1 MVTGSGNFGRP
12 FPDGPGNLFFGTSAA
27 APHVAAIA
35 ALVIEAQRLADPSM
49 TQKEVADSVTQW
61 LRDTAIDL
69 GETGHDNA
77 TGYGRADALAA
88 FESIAESS
96 TTFTLDPLAP
106 FPGEYTVDSTGD
118 GVDDDT
124 SDGTCDDGNGNCT
137 LRAAIHE
144 ANSGNGGVI
153 NFNITGGGTRTIQP
167 SSALPAITRPVFIDG
182 YSQQGA
188 SAGTVLIDLDGSN
201 AGTDAN
207 GLMLSGKG
215 SYVRGLAINNFTG
228 NGIVLQGSGGG
239 QVLVDNRIG
248 TDTGGTTDGGNG
260 AAGVYID
267 GAPDVVLR
275 DNVISGN
282 DSYGVHIS
290 GSGAIRAV
298 IYGNTIGLNAA
309 GTSDLGNSSSRVY
322 VNGAPYAALRDNII
336 SGNDSHGVSLS
347 GSGAT
352 NADILANKIGVT
364 ASATSGIGNTGSGVH
379 ISAGNNVAISKNI
392 IGSNSSHGVSL
403 TGSSTYDIHI
413 VENYIGANENG
424 TALGNSGAGIHIAS
438 SSNSNFVEV
447 NTVANNTGDGVT
459 VTATGSSGSTIWQNS
474 IYSNGG
480 LGIDLADDDVTDN
493 DDGDS
498 DSGPNFLQNFPT
510 DITFATRGD
519 VASVRYSLD
528 VTAYTPY
535 IFDFY
540 SCDSSSSGEGKQ
552 WLGFADARRSDPA
565 HSTFTASTILGQIFG
580 FTAPTV
586 THITATATDTKLNST
601 SEFAPCVAYVP
612 LPELDFSVD
621 AVEAT
626 EDAATKAT
634 YTVRLSSQPSADTTV
649 KVLPIDTSVSNVD
662 DPGPG
667 YPPTLAFTAGN
678 YSQSQSVAVIG
689 TTDTYAVLE
698 ANVISH
704 LVSIGGNE
712 YMTAVLPVKVTDDE
726 ALTAT
731 LASATSGITLF
742 GDVSVGRNCDGSF
755 RLDEGDTASYTVE
768 LDSEPDD
775 DVTIDIS
782 STNSDALTLSLSSI
796 TFTRTG
802 EASDSN
808 KWEWGVPQPIMVTAN
823 YDLDSL
829 DEYTR
834 ITYKAD
840 IGARTI
846 PWLKSRAS

>member
-1 MVTGSGNFGRP
+1 MAGR
-12 FPDGPGNLFFGTSAA
+12 S
-27 APHVAAIA
+27 
-35 ALVIEAQRLADPSM
+35 
-49 TQKEVADSVTQW
+49 
-61 LRDTAIDL
+61 
-69 GETGHDNA
+69 
-77 TGYGRADALAA
+77 
-88 FESIAESS
+88 SS
-96 TTFTLDPLAP
+96 TT
-106 FPGEYTVDSTGD
+106 
-118 GVDDDT
+118 
-124 SDGTCDDGNGNCT
+124 
-137 LRAAIHE
+137 
-144 ANSGNGGVI
+144 
-153 NFNITGGGTRTIQP
+153 
-167 SSALPAITRPVFIDG
+167 
-182 YSQQGA
+182 A
-188 SAGTVLIDLDGSN
+188 SAPIPVAPRTR
-201 AGTDAN
+201 A
-207 GLMLSGKG
+207 
-215 SYVRGLAINNFTG
+215 TG
-228 NGIVLQGSGGG
+228 
-239 QVLVDNRIG
+239 R
-248 TDTGGTTDGGNG
+248 
-260 AAGVYID
+260 AGVYID
-267 GAPDVVLR
+267 GAPGVVLR

-290 GSGAIRAV
+290 GSGAMRAV
-298 IYGNTIGLNAA
+298 LYGNTIGLNAA
-309 GTSDLGNSSSRVY
+309 GTSDLGNSSSGVY

-336 SGNDSHGVSLS
+336 SGND
-347 GSGAT
+347 
-352 NADILANKIGVT
+352 
-364 ASATSGIGNTGSGVH
+364 
-379 ISAGNNVAISKNI
+379 
-392 IGSNSSHGVSL
+392 SHGVSL

-424 TALGNSGAGIHIAS
+424 TALGNSGAGVHIAS
-438 SSNSNFVEV
+438 SSYSNFVEV

-510 DITFATRGD
+510 DITFATKGD

-552 WLGFADARRSDPA
+552 WLGFADARRPDPA

-601 SEFAPCVAYVP
+601 SEFAPCVAHVP

-662 DPGPG
+662 DPSPG

-678 YSQSQSVAVIG
+678 YSQPQSVAVIG
-689 TTDTYAVLE
+689 TTDTDAVHE
-698 ANVISH
+698 ANVIRH

-742 GDVSVGRNCDGSF
+742 GDVSVGRNYDGSF

-768 LDSEPDD
+768 LDAEPDD

-808 KWEWGVPQPIMVTAN
+808 K
-823 YDLDSL
+823 
-829 DEYTR
+829 
-834 ITYKAD
+834 
-840 IGARTI
+840 
-846 PWLKSRAS
+846 